1 MPSVIRIFMERD
13 GMTKKEAVAYY
24 KGLREEIMEA
34 INSGGGYSEVE
45 DILLGEG
52 LEMDYIM
59 DFI

>member
-24 KGLREEIMEA
+24 KELREEIMEA
-34 INSGGGYSEVE
+34 INGGGGYSEVE

>member
-1 MPSVIRIFMERD
+1 MPSVIRIFMKRD
-13 GMTKKEAVAYY
+13 GMTKEEAIAYY
-24 KGLREEIMEA
+24 KELREEIMQA
-34 INSGGGYSEVE
+34 IEDGDGYNAVE

>member
-24 KGLREEIMEA
+24 KELREEIMEA

>member
-13 GMTKKEAVAYY
+13 GMTKKEAIAYY
-24 KGLREEIMEA
+24 KELREEIMEA
-34 INSGGGYSEVE
+34 INSGYGYSEVE

-52 LEMDYIM
+52 LEMDYVM

>member
-1 MPSVIRIFMERD
+1 MPSVIRIFMKRD
-13 GMTKKEAVAYY
+13 GMTKEEAVAYY
-24 KGLREEIMEA
+24 KELRNEIMEA
-34 INSGGGYSEVE
+34 INNGGGYSDVE